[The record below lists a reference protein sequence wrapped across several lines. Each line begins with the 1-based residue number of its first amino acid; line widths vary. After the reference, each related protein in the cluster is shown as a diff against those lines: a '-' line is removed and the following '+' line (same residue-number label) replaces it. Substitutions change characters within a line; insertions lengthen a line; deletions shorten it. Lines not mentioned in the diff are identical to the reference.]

1 MNSMSNIKKAPLRS
15 RSRREAKVHDGRHAP
30 GCLWS
35 GRLSGASERSAAPE
49 RGPSYRPRSARQ
61 EKLFRLLLH
70 SMFIL
75 RGGRQR
81 CRTSD
86 GWGSFYP
93 YSTVRRPPPLP
104 CGHRFRAPLNVHQ
117 KPCAHPNCA
126 GTIDFTARAARGHR
140 PVELGHQ
147 SATIGGQTHST
158 RSDKVRQLLVPT
170 D

>member
-1 MNSMSNIKKAPLRS
+1 MVSASEPPSRAPILCEGS
-15 RSRREAKVHDGRHAP
+15 QAVGRHARV
-30 GCLWS
+30 CLFS

-49 RGPSYRPRSARQ
+49 SGSSYRPRSARQ

-81 CRTSD
+81 CCTSD

-126 GTIDFTARAARGHR
+126 GTIDFTARAARCHR
-140 PVELGHQ
+140 LVERGHQ

-158 RSDKVRQLLVPT
+158 RSDQVRHLLRPH